1 MKKWLTID
9 ELVELRLPNLPSERS
24 AMSRRATKEG
34 WPRRKRST
42 GNRGVTYEY
51 KLDKSGIEQ
60 PNVLRTETPSMTNT
74 PLNLLCEQ
82 LEVLTEEEIQDLVQM
97 VKRKGAETLLYLLDD
112 DNINLL
118 KLDRVIKDKVL
129 GKHYP
134 EDDEQVALN
143 DTSGRECGPDG
154 KNKASEEILTSYSK
168 RAV

>member
-1 MKKWLTID
+1 
-9 ELVELRLPNLPSERS
+9 
-24 AMSRRATKEG
+24 
-34 WPRRKRST
+34 
-42 GNRGVTYEY
+42 
-51 KLDKSGIEQ
+51 
-60 PNVLRTETPSMTNT
+60 MTST
-74 PLNLLCEQ
+74 PLNSLCEQ

-143 DTSGRECGPDG
+143 DTSSRECGPDG